1 MENWLE
7 THRSLVFPWHCDQ
20 FGHMNVRWYA
30 HFFDDATFHMWTM
43 SGLSYQRFEELGAI
57 MVVAHTGTDFIRE
70 MKAGQLLVIR
80 SAFTGIGNKS
90 VKYTANMFD
99 ADTDVLCARQRS
111 VEVCFDQTTRRSTAM
126 PDGIRDALATRIVS
140 DEG

>member
-43 SGLSYQRFEELGAI
+43 SGLSYQRFQELGAI

-111 VEVCFDQTTRRSTAM
+111 VEVCFDQTTRRSAPM
-126 PDGIRDALATRIVS
+126 PDGIREAIQGRIVT
-140 DEG
+140 EEE